1 MASVVE
7 PFNATYY
14 NPAIAKNYSEVVCP
28 PYDVISKEQLS
39 VLRKKSPYNFS
50 KVLIADDNDYK
61 KAASTL
67 NEWVSKKVLIDDK
80 EKCLYLYEQKFF
92 VEGKKVTRFGIIGLL
107 QMNKKGIFPHEYTLK
122 GPKEDRKK
130 IIRSTKANL
139 SPIFVIAAK
148 RLKLFKDVYG
158 AYRCR
163 KPFARFKDQQC
174 NPSRVWRIEG
184 KTQIGKIQK
193 EIDKCKLIIA
203 DGHHRFEISYDYFN
217 MNKGKFKDLN
227 YILAYITDFQKGLN
241 ILPTHRVLKLKDSL
255 EQILEK
261 LKDSF
266 IIKDLKQSVIEKKL
280 KQKGKF
286 SFGIY
291 RNKKFYFLELKKLSI
306 LNKISKKIYKD
317 LDTYVFHQLIL
328 PLFESNGI
336 IEYTHS
342 VSEAKKI
349 AGAKK
354 TAFLLKAVTLDSV
367 LKLSCRGFRLP
378 QKSTYFYPKILSGV
392 TIRRFRR

>member
-1 MASVVE
+1 
-7 PFNATYY
+7 
-14 NPAIAKNYSEVVCP
+14 
-28 PYDVISKEQLS
+28 
-39 VLRKKSPYNFS
+39 
-50 KVLIADDNDYK
+50 
-61 KAASTL
+61 
-67 NEWVSKKVLIDDK
+67 
-80 EKCLYLYEQKFF
+80 
-92 VEGKKVTRFGIIGLL
+92 
-107 QMNKKGIFPHEYTLK
+107 
-122 GPKEDRKK
+122 
-130 IIRSTKANL
+130 
-139 SPIFVIAAK
+139 
-148 RLKLFKDVYG
+148 
-158 AYRCR
+158 
-163 KPFARFKDQQC
+163 
-174 NPSRVWRIEG
+174 
-184 KTQIGKIQK
+184 
-193 EIDKCKLIIA
+193 
-203 DGHHRFEISYDYFN
+203 